1 MKQYLF
7 LITVCILGTSAGRI
21 HGQFADSLHLA
32 ELQDM
37 ARQQAL
43 GVALAERDFI
53 LAENDVDQYRA
64 SLSPQLSLNAN
75 FPNYARSAQETTQ
88 PDGSI
93 AFQPVRINNSFVGVD
108 FQQRIGP
115 TGGLLFASTN
125 LQRFDNFESD
135 FRQYRGLPI
144 RVGLQQ
150 PILAF
155 NPWKWDKRILP
166 VAAEAARL
174 RRTAETEAAALSA
187 TSLFFN
193 LLTADQNRQLAE
205 FNENVNQQLL
215 EVARER
221 FELGSISR
229 NDLVQIELELV
240 SAQQARQSARLEL
253 DQASAAIYRFLGLA
267 YAGIPIQPVQ
277 PEAPA
282 LPNMEATELANL
294 ARRLR
299 PEWLEAQVNILSAE
313 RAIDQARRDN
323 GPRLDLL
330 ASFGLVRSDEN
341 LSEVYADPQREEIIQ
356 LQLSLPIIDG
366 GTRRTA
372 IREAEALADYTKQ
385 EATFTQNQLLG
396 DLQISL
402 TELERTARTL
412 ELAEDISRLAEERF
426 SISQESYL
434 LGAMPLTDLN
444 LAQRS
449 RDQSRRAYISQL
461 RDYCVAFNRLSL
473 LTGFDFIN
481 NIPHSEL

>member
-1 MKQYLF
+1 MKLH
-7 LITVCILGTSAGRI
+7 LSIIIVCFFWTSAGRLPA
-21 HGQFADSLHLA
+21 QFGDSLQLTK
-32 ELQDM
+32 LQDM

-43 GVALAERDFI
+43 GVALAERNFI
-53 LAENDVDQYRA
+53 LAENDIDQYRA
-64 SLSPQLSLNAN
+64 SLSPQLNLNAN
-75 FPNYARSAQETTQ
+75 FPNYSRSAQETTQ
-88 PDGSI
+88 PDGSV
-93 AFQPVRINNSFVGVD
+93 AFQSVQINNSFVGLN

-125 LQRFDNFESD
+125 LQRFDNFQSD

-144 RVGLQQ
+144 RVGIQQ

-166 VAAEAARL
+166 VAAEAAKL
-174 RRTAETEAAALSA
+174 RRTAETEAAALTA
-187 TSLFFN
+187 TGLFFS
-193 LLTADQNRQLAE
+193 LLNADQNRQLAE

-215 EVARER
+215 EVAQER
-221 FELGSISR
+221 YELGSISR

-240 SAQQARQSARLEL
+240 SAQQARQNARLEL
-253 DQASAAIYRFLGLA
+253 DQASAAIYRFLGMA
-267 YAGIPIQPVQ
+267 YTGVPIQPIQ
-277 PEAPA
+277 PEAPT
-282 LPNMEATELANL
+282 LPDVEVSELA
-294 ARRLR
+294 AMAQRLR
-299 PEWLEAQVNILSAE
+299 PEWLEAQAAILNAE
-313 RAIDQARRDN
+313 RDIDQARRDN

-341 LSEVYADPQREEIIQ
+341 LSEVYSDPQREEIIQ
-356 LQLSLPIIDG
+356 LQLSLPIVDG
-366 GTRRTA
+366 GTRRAA
-372 IREAEALADYTKQ
+372 IRQAEAFANYTQQ
-385 EATFTQNQLLG
+385 EASFIQNQLLG

-461 RDYCVAFNRLSL
+461 RDYCLAYHRLSL
-473 LTGFDFIN
+473 LTGYDFIN
-481 NIPHSEL
+481 NQPHSEL

>member
-1 MKQYLF
+1 
-7 LITVCILGTSAGRI
+7 
-21 HGQFADSLHLA
+21 
-32 ELQDM
+32 
-37 ARQQAL
+37 
-43 GVALAERDFI
+43 
-53 LAENDVDQYRA
+53 
-64 SLSPQLSLNAN
+64 
-75 FPNYARSAQETTQ
+75 
-88 PDGSI
+88 
-93 AFQPVRINNSFVGVD
+93 
-108 FQQRIGP
+108 
-115 TGGLLFASTN
+115 
-125 LQRFDNFESD
+125 
-135 FRQYRGLPI
+135 
-144 RVGLQQ
+144 
-150 PILAF
+150 
-155 NPWKWDKRILP
+155 
-166 VAAEAARL
+166 
-174 RRTAETEAAALSA
+174 
-187 TSLFFN
+187 
-193 LLTADQNRQLAE
+193 
-205 FNENVNQQLL
+205 
-215 EVARER
+215 
-221 FELGSISR
+221 SISR

-253 DQASAAIYRFLGLA
+253 DQVSAAIYRFLGLA